1 MGTARKRSV
10 NKAQLYYIIIL
21 VLYDNITLPGD
32 FEELYALW
40 VGKTIRIS
48 KICNVSCFV
57 VVYSEAH
64 IYSSSALSESVSS
77 ARKIV

>member
-1 MGTARKRSV
+1 MDATRHVVPSIWEPWAVVHIDVRGLIRWWV
-10 NKAQLYYIIIL
+10 YIIIL

-64 IYSSSALSESVSS
+64 I
-77 ARKIV
+77 